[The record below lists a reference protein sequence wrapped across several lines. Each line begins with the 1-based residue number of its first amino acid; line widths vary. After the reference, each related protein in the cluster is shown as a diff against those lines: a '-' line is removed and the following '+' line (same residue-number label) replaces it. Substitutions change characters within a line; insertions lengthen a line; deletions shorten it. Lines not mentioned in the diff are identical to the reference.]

1 MIQLMPYK
9 FAFIFISVF
18 FASFTTK
25 GQGIKICDD
34 LQFQKAGVVHIIADT
49 QLVHDIKPA
58 QVGDDGPQM
67 NGYRIQVYGETDR
80 DAAQRMK
87 DAIAMIYGVRT
98 YMIYE
103 SPYFKVRVG
112 DFRSRME
119 AQQMF
124 HTLKQKYTGILLVP
138 GLVNLPDLK

>member
-1 MIQLMPYK
+1 MPYRY
-9 FAFIFISVF
+9 ASILLF
-18 FASFTTK
+18 FVLSSLVARS
-25 GQGIKICDD
+25 QGIKICDGPSA
-34 LQFQKAGVVHIIADT
+34 QKAGVVHIIADT
-49 QLVHDIKPA
+49 QLVHDIKVTPI
-58 QVGDDGPQM
+58 GDDGPQM

-80 DAAQRMK
+80 GAAQKIK
-87 DAIAMIYGVRT
+87 DEIAMNYGVRT

-119 AQQMF
+119 AQQML

-138 GLVNLPDLK
+138 GQVNLPDLK